1 MAQRTHPIQAARG
14 RLERTAAEAVQVQA
28 RFRVESQR
36 RAAYTEA
43 QELTGQLLEL
53 SDQLQVTTDPSAIV
67 ELQETARDRAGA
79 IVRLLLGTGH
89 HAPSRRRTDLDLVR
103 AVELLDAVLTLAQ
116 QGIAGSRHAALDLAL
131 VVRDRVDHLAG
142 VEPALAGAR

>member
-14 RLERTAAEAVQVQA
+14 RLERTAAEVVQVQA

-36 RAAYTEA
+36 RAAYAEA
-43 QELTGQLLEL
+43 QELTAQLLEL
-53 SDQLQVTTDPSAIV
+53 SDQLQVTTDRSAIV
-67 ELQETARDRAGA
+67 ELQETARYRAAA

>member
-1 MAQRTHPIQAARG
+1 MTQRTHPIQTARG

-36 RAAYTEA
+36 RAAYAEA
-43 QELTGQLLEL
+43 QELTGQLLEV

-67 ELQETARDRAGA
+67 ELQETARDRAEA

-89 HAPSRRRTDLDLVR
+89 HTLSRRRTDLDLAR
-103 AVELLDAVLTLAQ
+103 AMELLDAVLTLAQ

-131 VVRDRVDHLAG
+131 VVRDRVDHLASI
-142 VEPALAGAR
+142 EPALAEVR

>member
-1 MAQRTHPIQAARG
+1 MAQRTHPIHTARG

-36 RAAYTEA
+36 RAAYTEV
-43 QELTGQLLEL
+43 QELTAQLLEL

-67 ELQETARDRAGA
+67 ELQETARDRTEA

>member
-28 RFRVESQR
+28 RFRVERQR

-43 QELTGQLLEL
+43 QELTGQLLEV

-67 ELQETARDRAGA
+67 ELQAVTIKPLRN
-79 IVRLLLGTGH
+79 
-89 HAPSRRRTDLDLVR
+89 PSRK
-103 AVELLDAVLTLAQ
+103 
-116 QGIAGSRHAALDLAL
+116 S
-131 VVRDRVDHLAG
+131 
-142 VEPALAGAR
+142 